1 MENNLTTLQDCNPEI
16 SEGKNLLVDTW
27 NWVLVTFSE
36 ILETILHISGE
47 RESIGEEVG
56 EDEKILDHETGVAI
70 IFSQIMTYRLDIKEE
85 SAKERFRAIDLDQRE
100 GLLDIGWEAESIR
113 PTLGIR
119 WHLRDSKLRS

>member
-1 MENNLTTLQDCNPEI
+1 
-16 SEGKNLLVDTW
+16 
-27 NWVLVTFSE
+27 
-36 ILETILHISGE
+36 LETILHISGE

-100 GLLDIGWEAESIR
+100 GLLDIG
-113 PTLGIR
+113 
-119 WHLRDSKLRS
+119 